1 MDTDP
6 RDWEELATDG
16 DIYYHNVRSHK
27 TVWSKP
33 DCLLTEAERVRS
45 RFPASTPSPVFVTPA
60 RWAVNHLYCL

>member
-1 MDTDP
+1 MTDTDP

-45 RFPASTPSPVFVTPA
+45 RFPASTPSPVF
-60 RWAVNHLYCL
+60 